1 MMYSLQISESQNGK
15 IIRFET
21 IATYYEFIDVYK
33 HYISCILQ
41 DNSDLYV
48 YRILEGANKIIEDS
62 TELKEH
68 PEPGRCIK

>member
-21 IATYYEFIDVYK
+21 IETYSEFIDVYK

-41 DNSDLYV
+41 DDSELYV
-48 YRILEGANKIIEDS
+48 YRILEGDNKIIEDS
-62 TELKEH
+62 RELMEH
-68 PEPGRCIK
+68 QPPKR